1 MTHHVPPRT
10 TITPRPLNGLDHHS
24 LERWHQANLAQIAR
38 LDQQIRE
45 SALNG
50 GSTVFSQFISKDTT
64 VLSTA
69 KAVK

>member
-1 MTHHVPPRT
+1 MTRHKRPHT
-10 TITPRPLNGLDHHS
+10 QIIPRPLNGLDHHS

-50 GSTVFSQFISKDTT
+50 GSTVFSQFAKDG
-64 VLSTA
+64 L
-69 KAVK
+69 